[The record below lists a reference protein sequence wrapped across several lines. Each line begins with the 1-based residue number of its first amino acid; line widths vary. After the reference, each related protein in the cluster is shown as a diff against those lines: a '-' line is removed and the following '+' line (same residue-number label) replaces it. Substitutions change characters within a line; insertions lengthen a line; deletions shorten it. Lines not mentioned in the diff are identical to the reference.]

1 MKKKRI
7 SAFFLTIALLS
18 GSLSSTAYAATW
30 YMEDGDVIVSA
41 SESGQTVSQNN
52 NTIGDN
58 DPTFTNRDS
67 SVASDSTITIN
78 TSGDATANI
87 TIEDINLKHSQESAI
102 DVKGDS
108 KADITVRG
116 TNTINRRDESSPSMI
131 HVSDGDLTLRGDGS
145 LTLSGWTDG
154 AKIGSNG
161 NSGETGTGAEDFT
174 GSIHITDDVTIS
186 ATREDHNH
194 SDTGSAAI
202 GSGEKGNF
210 TGTITIDGNAKV
222 TADAT
227 WCGPGIGCGEKG
239 DYNGDI
245 IIGGNAEVTASGGS
259 ASAGIGS
266 GWDSTFSGGTITIKD
281 NSKVTAIGSNGFSQ
295 NTSCSNPAI
304 GASEKAD
311 PDYNPAKAP
320 MNGTITI
327 TDNAQV
333 KIGSDTKFGTSR
345 TPLIGEASS
354 EPTGTGKIEIS
365 GNAAVSNIDGSSD
378 IAIGGGTASSTIDI
392 SIGANTNINGT
403 KGSDLLESGGS
414 SNVQFNTVK
423 TPTLAPET
431 TPAPA
436 ASVSSSSGQTESPA
450 VSSESFCHSVTLS
463 LPSAGLSSFSFCPAC
478 GKKDG
483 KDFLTPVSDVSA
495 QAVTGTLPAG
505 SPVLCIGT
513 LDNGV
518 GIMSAAVIKH
528 HRAVQPTGIVRFTV
542 PASLLAG
549 HRLVALHTDGTQ
561 SEIVM
566 TPDDAQS
573 ALAAGDSAQTLS
585 FDINFAANGS
595 DTASPVRMILLLPEA
610 F

>member
-7 SAFFLTIALLS
+7 SAFFLTVALLS

-222 TADAT
+222 NADAT

-245 IIGGNAEVTASGGS
+245 IIGDNAEVTASGGS

-266 GWDSTFSGGTITIKD
+266 GWDSTFSGGSITIKD

-392 SIGANTNINGT
+392 SIGANTNINRT

-483 KDFLTPVSDVSA
+483 KDFLTPVLDVSA

-566 TPDDAQS
+566 TPDN
-573 ALAAGDSAQTLS
+573 AQTLS
-585 FDINFAANGS
+585 FEVNYAANGS
-595 DTASPVRMILLLPEA
+595 DSAFPVRMILLLPEA
-610 F
+610 S

>member
-7 SAFFLTIALLS
+7 SAFFLTIAFLS

-67 SVASDSTITIN
+67 DVASDSTITIT
-78 TSGDATANI
+78 TSDDATANI

-116 TNTINRRDESSPSMI
+116 TNTINRKDESSPSMI

-161 NSGETGTGAEDFT
+161 YSSDTGQGEEDFT

-186 ATREDHNH
+186 ATREYYNP

-222 TADAT
+222 NADAT

-266 GWDSTFSGGTITIKD
+266 GWDSTFSGGTITIRIIPKLPQ
-281 NSKVTAIGSNGFSQ
+281 S
-295 NTSCSNPAI
+295 
-304 GASEKAD
+304 
-311 PDYNPAKAP
+311 AP
-320 MNGTITI
+320 T
-327 TDNAQV
+327 V
-333 KIGSDTKFGTSR
+333 FPR
-345 TPLIGEASS
+345 TR
-354 EPTGTGKIEIS
+354 
-365 GNAAVSNIDGSSD
+365 
-378 IAIGGGTASSTIDI
+378 
-392 SIGANTNINGT
+392 
-403 KGSDLLESGGS
+403 
-414 SNVQFNTVK
+414 
-423 TPTLAPET
+423 
-431 TPAPA
+431 PA
-436 ASVSSSSGQTESPA
+436 AI
-450 VSSESFCHSVTLS
+450 
-463 LPSAGLSSFSFCPAC
+463 LPSVLL
-478 GKKDG
+478 KK
-483 KDFLTPVSDVSA
+483 PIRII
-495 QAVTGTLPAG
+495 TLPK
-505 SPVLCIGT
+505 P
-513 LDNGV
+513 
-518 GIMSAAVIKH
+518 
-528 HRAVQPTGIVRFTV
+528 R
-542 PASLLAG
+542 
-549 HRLVALHTDGTQ
+549 
-561 SEIVM
+561 
-566 TPDDAQS
+566 
-573 ALAAGDSAQTLS
+573 
-585 FDINFAANGS
+585 
-595 DTASPVRMILLLPEA
+595 
-610 F
+610 

>member
-67 SVASDSTITIN
+67 DVASDSSITIT
-78 TSGDATANI
+78 TSDDATANI

-116 TNTINRRDESSPSMI
+116 TNTINRKDESSPSMI

-161 NSGETGTGAEDFT
+161 YSSDTGQGEEDFT

-186 ATREDHNH
+186 ATREYYNP

-222 TADAT
+222 NADAT

-304 GASEKAD
+304 GASEKAN

-403 KGSDLLESGGS
+403 KGSDILDGKS
-414 SNVQFNTVK
+414 SNVKLNTVK
-423 TPTLAPET
+423 TPTLVPES
-431 TPAPA
+431 APA
-436 ASVSSSSGQTESPA
+436 VEPVASVSNGFRQTESSA
-450 VSSESFCHSVTLS
+450 VSTESFCHSVTLS
-463 LPSAGLSSFSFCPAC
+463 LPSAGLSNFSFCPAC

-483 KDFLTPVSDVSA
+483 KDFLSPVSDVSA

-566 TPDDAQS
+566 TPDN
-573 ALAAGDSAQTLS
+573 AQTLS
-585 FDINFAANGS
+585 FEVNYAANGNDS
-595 DTASPVRMILLLPEA
+595 AFPVRMILLLSEA
-610 F
+610 S

>member
-222 TADAT
+222 NADAT

-266 GWDSTFSGGTITIKD
+266 GWDSTFSGGSITIKD

-436 ASVSSSSGQTESPA
+436 PAAQPAASVSSSSGQTESPA

-463 LPSAGLSSFSFCPAC
+463 LPSAGLSNFSFCPAC

-483 KDFLTPVSDVSA
+483 KDFLSPVSDVSA

-566 TPDDAQS
+566 TPDN
-573 ALAAGDSAQTLS
+573 AQTLS
-585 FDINFAANGS
+585 FEVNYAANGS
-595 DTASPVRMILLLPEA
+595 DSAFPVRMILLLPEA
-610 F
+610 S

>member
-222 TADAT
+222 NADAT

-266 GWDSTFSGGTITIKD
+266 GWDSTFSGGSITIKD

-304 GASEKAD
+304 GASEKAN

-463 LPSAGLSSFSFCPAC
+463 LPSAGLSNFSFCPAC

-483 KDFLTPVSDVSA
+483 KDFLSPVSDVSA

-566 TPDDAQS
+566 TPDN
-573 ALAAGDSAQTLS
+573 AQTLS
-585 FDINFAANGS
+585 FEVNYAANGS
-595 DTASPVRMILLLPEA
+595 DSAFPVRMILLLPEA
-610 F
+610 S

>member
-67 SVASDSTITIN
+67 SVASDSTITIK
-78 TSGDATANI
+78 TSDDATANI

-108 KADITVRG
+108 KAGITVRG
-116 TNTINRRDESSPSMI
+116 TNTINRKDESSPSMI

-161 NSGETGTGAEDFT
+161 YSGDTGQGEEDFT

-186 ATREDHNH
+186 ATREYYNP

-222 TADAT
+222 NAEAT

-245 IIGGNAEVTASGGS
+245 IIGGNAEVAASGCS
-259 ASAGIGS
+259 ASAAIGS

-304 GASEKAD
+304 GASEKAN
-311 PDYNPAKAP
+311 PDSNPAKAP

-436 ASVSSSSGQTESPA
+436 PAAQPAASVSSSSGQTESPA

-463 LPSAGLSSFSFCPAC
+463 LPSAGLSNFSFCPAC

-483 KDFLTPVSDVSA
+483 KDFLSPVSDVSA

-566 TPDDAQS
+566 TPDN
-573 ALAAGDSAQTLS
+573 AQTLS
-585 FDINFAANGS
+585 FEVNYAANGS
-595 DTASPVRMILLLPEA
+595 DSAFPVRMILLLPEA
-610 F
+610 S

>member
-67 SVASDSTITIN
+67 SVASDSTITIK
-78 TSGDATANI
+78 TSDDATANI

-116 TNTINRRDESSPSMI
+116 TNTINRKDESSPSMI

-161 NSGETGTGAEDFT
+161 YSSDTGQGEEDFT

-186 ATREDHNH
+186 ATREYYNP

-304 GASEKAD
+304 GASEKAN
-311 PDYNPAKAP
+311 PDSNPAKAP

-414 SNVQFNTVK
+414 SNVQFNMVK

-431 TPAPA
+431 TPAPAPAAQPA

-463 LPSAGLSSFSFCPAC
+463 LPSAGLSNFSFCPAC

-483 KDFLTPVSDVSA
+483 KDFLSPVSDVSA

-566 TPDDAQS
+566 TPDN
-573 ALAAGDSAQTLS
+573 AQTLS
-585 FDINFAANGS
+585 FEVNYAANGS
-595 DTASPVRMILLLPEA
+595 DSAFPVRMILLLPEA
-610 F
+610 S

>member
-1 MKKKRI
+1 MPPGVVP
-7 SAFFLTIALLS
+7 A
-18 GSLSSTAYAATW
+18 
-30 YMEDGDVIVSA
+30 
-41 SESGQTVSQNN
+41 
-52 NTIGDN
+52 
-58 DPTFTNRDS
+58 
-67 SVASDSTITIN
+67 
-78 TSGDATANI
+78 
-87 TIEDINLKHSQESAI
+87 
-102 DVKGDS
+102 
-108 KADITVRG
+108 
-116 TNTINRRDESSPSMI
+116 
-131 HVSDGDLTLRGDGS
+131 
-145 LTLSGWTDG
+145 
-154 AKIGSNG
+154 
-161 NSGETGTGAEDFT
+161 
-174 GSIHITDDVTIS
+174 
-186 ATREDHNH
+186 
-194 SDTGSAAI
+194 SAA
-202 GSGEKGNF
+202 EK
-210 TGTITIDGNAKV
+210 
-222 TADAT
+222 
-227 WCGPGIGCGEKG
+227 KG

-304 GASEKAD
+304 GASEKAN
-311 PDYNPAKAP
+311 PGYNPAKAP

-403 KGSDLLESGGS
+403 KGSDILDGKS
-414 SNVQFNTVK
+414 SNVKLNTVK
-423 TPTLAPET
+423 TPTLVPES
-431 TPAPA
+431 APA
-436 ASVSSSSGQTESPA
+436 VEPVASVSNGFRQTESSA
-450 VSSESFCHSVTLS
+450 VSTESFCHSVTLS
-463 LPSAGLSSFSFCPAC
+463 LPSAGLSNFSFCPAC

-483 KDFLTPVSDVSA
+483 KDFLSPVSDVSA

-566 TPDDAQS
+566 TPDN
-573 ALAAGDSAQTLS
+573 AQTLS
-585 FDINFAANGS
+585 FEVNYAANGNDS
-595 DTASPVRMILLLPEA
+595 AFPVRMILLLSEA
-610 F
+610 S